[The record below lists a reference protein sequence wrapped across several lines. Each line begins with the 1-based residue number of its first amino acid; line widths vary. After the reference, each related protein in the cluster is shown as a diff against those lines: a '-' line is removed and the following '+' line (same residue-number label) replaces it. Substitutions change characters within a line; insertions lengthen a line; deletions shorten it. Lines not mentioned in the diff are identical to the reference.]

1 MKKSLSL
8 LLALILLLAA
18 CKKDE
23 PYMTDAVLTGYDLR
37 NCACCGGL
45 LLNMGNAALKYSSDY
60 YLVDQYPADFVID
73 STTAFPLYVR
83 ILWHQTQYPP
93 CGDSA
98 HHITI
103 TRMERR

>member
-1 MKKSLSL
+1 MKKSLL
-8 LLALILLLAA
+8 LFAALALSLTA

-45 LLNMGNAALKYSSDY
+45 LLNMGNAVLKYSSEY
-60 YLVDQYPADFVID
+60 YFVDQYPASFVID
-73 STTAFPLYVR
+73 STTIFPVYVR
-83 ILWHQTQYPP
+83 ISWKYTTDPP
-93 CGDSA
+93 CGDTA

-103 TRMERR
+103 TSMERR